1 MTISVKHNLP
11 WSVITD
17 RPVKVWVLAPL
28 VATNDEHIDYYYDF
42 SQSIEEYTRVFE
54 TLQLDWKWQPVTINN
69 FTEQIHL
76 IEEEKNK
83 GSFFPLVLNLCDGD
97 EVNGSPGVSVI
108 AALEK
113 SGLIYTGADDAFYRI
128 TTSKIPMK
136 EAFDLHGVA
145 TAAWQIMK
153 ESNNYDCLFAT
164 IGAPLIIKPAV
175 SGGSMGVGIKNVV
188 DNDKQV
194 ADLIESLQTGYRG
207 WNLLADGLVAEAFI
221 NGPEYTSLV
230 TGHYLDPDNIRVYEP
245 VERVFHSSLPE
256 KEQFLSFERLWEIYE
271 NESAMPDN
279 ENFYE
284 YQQVNGGVAAE
295 IKRLTKAAF
304 IATRGVGYAR
314 ADIRGDK
321 NNGQLYML
329 EINAQCGI
337 SEDENFTS
345 IGAILRFGQIGFH
358 QLILEIIQEALNRHQ
373 HLLLAEQQRIFTSN
387 I

>member
-11 WSVITD
+11 WSSIAA
-17 RPVKVWVLAPL
+17 RPMKVWVLAPL

-69 FTEQIHL
+69 FTEQIRL
-76 IEEEKNK
+76 IEEEKNC
-83 GSFFPLVLNLCDGD
+83 GPFFPLVLNLCDGD

-153 ESNNYDCLFAT
+153 ESNNYDYLFDT
-164 IGAPLIIKPAV
+164 IGSPLIVKPAV

-207 WNLLADGLVAEAFI
+207 WNLLADGLIAEAFI

-230 TGHYLDPDNIRVYEP
+230 TGHYLDPDNIHVYEP
-245 VERVFHSSLPE
+245 VERVFHNSLPE

-284 YQQVNGGVAAE
+284 YQRANKAVAAE

-345 IGAILRFGQIGFH
+345 IGAILRFEQIGFH
-358 QLILEIIQEALNRHQ
+358 QLILEILQEALNRHQ
-373 HLLLAEQQRIFTSN
+373 HLLLAEQHRIFTSN
-387 I
+387 T

>member
-1 MTISVKHNLP
+1 
-11 WSVITD
+11 
-17 RPVKVWVLAPL
+17 
-28 VATNDEHIDYYYDF
+28 
-42 SQSIEEYTRVFE
+42 
-54 TLQLDWKWQPVTINN
+54 
-69 FTEQIHL
+69 
-76 IEEEKNK
+76 
-83 GSFFPLVLNLCDGD
+83 
-97 EVNGSPGVSVI
+97 VNGSPGVSVI

-113 SGLIYTGADDAFYRI
+113 SELIYTGADDAFYRI

-145 TAAWQIMK
+145 TASWQIMK
-153 ESNNYDCLFAT
+153 ESNNYDYLFDT
-164 IGAPLIIKPAV
+164 IGSPLIVKPAV

-188 DNDKQV
+188 EDDNQV
-194 ADLIESLQTGYRG
+194 RELIQSLQIGYRG

-284 YQQVNGGVAAE
+284 YRQVNGGVAAE